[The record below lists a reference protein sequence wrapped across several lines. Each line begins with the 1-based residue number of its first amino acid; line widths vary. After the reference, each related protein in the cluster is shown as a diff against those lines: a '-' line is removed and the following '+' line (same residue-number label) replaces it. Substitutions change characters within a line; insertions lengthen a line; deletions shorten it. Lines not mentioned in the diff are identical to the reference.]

1 MFLYLKYR
9 FYGPRMRSVLYAALD
24 VTPVTH
30 VSILKIY
37 VLWAWRR
44 VCDLSYTQPLFL
56 YSKYRFYGPRMQV
69 VLYAA
74 LDVTPVT
81 GDTCF
86 YTQNIC
92 FVGRVCKSSYTRP

>member
-1 MFLYLKYR
+1 M
-9 FYGPRMRSVLYAALD
+9 
-24 VTPVTH
+24 
-30 VSILKIY
+30 
-37 VLWAWRR
+37 
-44 VCDLSYTQPLFL
+44 FL
-56 YSKYRFYGPRMQV
+56 YSKYMFCGPRMQV
-69 VLYAA
+69 VLYTA

>member
-1 MFLYLKYR
+1 M
-9 FYGPRMRSVLYAALD
+9 
-24 VTPVTH
+24 
-30 VSILKIY
+30 
-37 VLWAWRR
+37 
-44 VCDLSYTQPLFL
+44 FL
-56 YSKYRFYGPRMQV
+56 YSKYMFCGPRMQV

-92 FVGRVCKSSYTRP
+92 FVGRVCDLSYTRPLFLYSKYMFCGPRM